1 MASEGVPSGGG
12 GGRIFGLPRRTVLI
26 GGGVV
31 LAGSLGYLLWK
42 RRQASASSAAKSASA
57 SSSTTGSYGV
67 DYGGELSVLQSELE
81 DMLAAEGQEP
91 ASTGSGTGGGTG
103 SGTGGGTGTG
113 TAPAGN
119 PPSGTPG
126 GKTVTGTIPPDTKA
140 KPGIPTGVHPTK
152 TGKDSVTLAWNRAPN
167 ATSYRV
173 RVTYQGKL
181 VGSEHTVN
189 GTSATIS
196 GLHADHTYTF
206 HVAAVGPGGT
216 SAETNGPA
224 VKTAK

>member
-1 MASEGVPSGGG
+1 MASEGVPSGGS

-31 LAGSLGYLLWK
+31 LAASLGYLLWK
-42 RRQASASSAAKSASA
+42 RRQAAAGSAAKSASA

-81 DMLAAEGQEP
+81 DLLAAEGQEP
-91 ASTGSGTGGGTG
+91 SSTGSSTGGGTG
-103 SGTGGGTGTG
+103 SGTGGGT
-113 TAPAGN
+113 APVGN

-126 GKTVTGTIPPDTKA
+126 GKTVTGTIPTKA
-140 KPGIPTGVHPTK
+140 KPGVPTGVHPVK
-152 TGKDSVTLAWNRAPN
+152 TGKDSVTLAWNKAPN

-224 VKTAK
+224 VKTSK